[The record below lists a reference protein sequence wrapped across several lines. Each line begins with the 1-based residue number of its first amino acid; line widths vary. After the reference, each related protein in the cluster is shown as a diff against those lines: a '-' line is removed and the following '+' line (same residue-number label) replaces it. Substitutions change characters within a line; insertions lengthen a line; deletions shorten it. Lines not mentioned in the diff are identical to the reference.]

1 MRKER
6 EKVEDHVGRINET
19 GLEIVMQH
27 FSPQWLEIGQS
38 PQGIVKETRKCLATP
53 IGRRNGTGDHLVRL
67 SQY

>member
-6 EKVEDHVGRINET
+6 ERIEDHVGRIHKTEL
-19 GLEIVMQH
+19 GIVIQP
-27 FSPQWLEIGQS
+27 FSSQWLEIGQS